1 MILSELESSWGAG
14 ECKQIN
20 CLVLRRIEFNLIVC
34 KTAER
39 MNRTIYS

>member
-1 MILSELESSWGAG
+1 MVLSELESSWGGG
-14 ECKQIN
+14 ECKKIK
-20 CLVLRRIEFNLIVC
+20 CLVLLRIEFNLIVC